1 METTKTCIKCGVT
14 EELNKFKKGKRV
26 CKKCINK
33 QSREWRAI
41 NKDKTKKHR
50 ARYLEK
56 HPDKDKKWRSKNK
69 DKLREYNQRWRENRE
84 RKLETQAAQILVNF
98 SQSFSSTNG

>member
-1 METTKTCIKCGVT
+1 MEATKTCIKCGII

-33 QSREWRAI
+33 QSREWRAV
-41 NKDKTKKHR
+41 NKDKTRKQR

-56 HPDKDKKWRSKNK
+56 HLDVEKKWRDKNK
-69 DKLREYNQRWRENRE
+69 DKMREYNKKWREKKERE
-84 RKLETQAAQILVNF
+84 FEIQAAQILANLC
-98 SQSFSSTNG
+98 QL